1 MRRFGRRI
9 SKIEICVV
17 FAVGVAVAA
26 GSRSVVCD
34 AEEVFTD
41 FTLEVFASGVPLLG
55 VMQITIV
62 SKVVCVVAVDDF
74 GINGLNDVGVL
85 DMMVED
91 GVVVVVSALDYSWWI
106 LWHVG
111 GL

>member
-1 MRRFGRRI
+1 LRRFGRRI

-17 FAVGVAVAA
+17 FAVGVAVA
-26 GSRSVVCD
+26 D

>member
-1 MRRFGRRI
+1 M
-9 SKIEICVV
+9 S
-17 FAVGVAVAA
+17 
-26 GSRSVVCD
+26 SVCD

-55 VMQITIV
+55 VLQITIV
-62 SKVVCVVAVDDF
+62 GKVVFVVAVDDF
-74 GINGLNDVGVL
+74 GNDGLNDVVVL
-85 DMMVED
+85 DVLVED
-91 GVVVVVSALDYSWWI
+91 GVGVRVPALDDSWWI